1 LQKIQKHKRME
12 DKLNHFFSENDF
24 DFQEPQSGHLKRFEN
39 KLNSNVKTD
48 KTSWKWLSVAASVIL
63 VFGFWLGSN
72 HQKQQIELADVSPKM
87 EEVQNY
93 FVNTIYNNLKNIESS
108 RNLETETIIEEALD
122 QLEDLEEE
130 YIIFL
135 TELNIAENQSKIIN
149 AMIQNYQQ
157 RIKVLDNVLQ
167 QIEKIKNNNLLNDE
181 SYI

>member
-1 LQKIQKHKRME
+1 M
-12 DKLNHFFSENDF
+12 
-24 DFQEPQSGHLKRFEN
+24 
-39 KLNSNVKTD
+39 
-48 KTSWKWLSVAASVIL
+48 
-63 VFGFWLGSN
+63 
-72 HQKQQIELADVSPKM
+72 ADVSPKM

-93 FVNTIYNNLKNIESS
+93 FVATIYNNLKNIESS